1 MSIDDEAPVP
11 PPPLRVAL
19 VAIDPSRRQ
28 RLETIV
34 SAAGHVSVER
44 DQADVVLTDGDLFDA
59 AGPPVVS
66 IGSRDVGQAALLP
79 ANANATQIDA
89 GLRAAAAGLSVRHF
103 DNAAPGFHGI
113 DEADTPLLTPREI
126 EVLVGIADGLSNKGV
141 ARRLGISQHTVKF
154 HVEALFRKLGAAS
167 RAEAVRKGLSQRL
180 LQL

>member
-1 MSIDDEAPVP
+1 MSIDGTPAA

-19 VAIDPSRRQ
+19 VATDPNRRQ
-28 RLETIV
+28 RLKTIV
-34 SAAGHVSVER
+34 RAAGHTSVER
-44 DQADVVLTDGDLFDA
+44 DQADVVLADGALFEA

-66 IGSRDVGQAALLP
+66 IGGRDVGQAALLP
-79 ANANATQIDA
+79 ADATATQIDA
-89 GLRAAAAGLSVRHF
+89 ALRAAAAGLSVHHL

-113 DEADTPLLTPREI
+113 EDADTPLLTPREI
-126 EVLVGIADGLSNKGV
+126 EVLVAIGDGLSNKGV

-154 HVEALFRKLGAAS
+154 HVEALFRKLGASS